1 MKRTI
6 PILMLMVGF
15 GLTATAFGQN
25 NDFLTD
31 YSMLK
36 EYDEDTRFTARLY
49 KVPNAEQR
57 LADYN
62 SVMVD
67 QPEIF
72 IAADSKY
79 KGAKGDQL
87 KALADVARL
96 STIARLEAG
105 GFNVVDTP
113 GTDSLYMRWAIT
125 DLYLQKKKRGI
136 LSYTPLGMVV
146 HSTKSAATRDLWKK
160 IDIAELKLEIE
171 LTDVVTGEVIV
182 AGISHQQGFRKQK
195 GEKAD
200 IVTWQELEALF
211 DTAGERLSCGLSN
224 AHRPDEE
231 DVNCASIWIEP
242 EVPEE
247 K

>member
-1 MKRTI
+1 MTRR
-6 PILMLMVGF
+6 ILVLTL
-15 GLTATAFGQN
+15 GLCAMASAAAQD

-31 YSMLK
+31 YSL
-36 EYDEDTRFTARLY
+36 LI
-49 KVPNAEQR
+49 PNEGKFVSLRYFDDNLLQR
-57 LADYN
+57 MADYS
-62 SVMVD
+62 SVFVD

-96 STIARLEAG
+96 STMGRFEANGYTIATE
-105 GFNVVDTP
+105 P
-113 GTDSLYMRWAIT
+113 GPNTLYFRWAIT

-146 HSTKSAATRDLWKK
+146 HATAQAAVRDLWKK
-160 IDIAELKLEIE
+160 IDIAELSLEGE
-171 LTDVVTGEVIV
+171 FSDFVTGEILGAAVTRQI
-182 AGISHQQGFRKQK
+182 GLRKAK
-195 GEKAD
+195 GQKAD
-200 IVTWQELEALF
+200 LVSWQELDALF
-211 DTAGERLSCGLSN
+211 LTVGERLSCVLDAANTPESEW
-224 AHRPDEE
+224 R
-231 DVNCASIWIEP
+231 VCADIWIEP

>member
-1 MKRTI
+1 MKRRI
-6 PILMLMVGF
+6 PILMLVVGF
-15 GLTATAFGQN
+15 FLTASAFGQD

-31 YSMLK
+31 YSMLQ
-36 EYDEDTRFTARLY
+36 DFSEDTRFTARLY
-49 KVPNAEQR
+49 QAPNAEQR
-57 LADYN
+57 LGDYN
-62 SVMVD
+62 SIMID

-96 STIARLEAG
+96 STMARLEAN

-113 GTDSLYMRWAIT
+113 GTDTLYMRWAIS

-136 LSYTPLGMVV
+136 LSYTPIGMVV
-146 HSTKSAATRDLWKK
+146 HTTKSAATRDLWKK
-160 IDIAELKLEIE
+160 IDIAELRLEIE

-182 AGISHQQGFRKQK
+182 AGISHKQGFRKQK

-200 IVTWQELEALF
+200 VVTWQELEALF
-211 DTAGERLSCGLSN
+211 DTAGERLSCGILN
-224 AHRPDEE
+224 ARKPAEE
-231 DVNCASIWIEP
+231 AVDCTSIWIEP
-242 EVPEE
+242 EVPE
-247 K
+247 KQ

>member
-1 MKRTI
+1 MIKRLLT
-6 PILMLMVGF
+6 LMVGLC
-15 GLTATAFGQN
+15 LTVSAFAQN

-31 YSMLK
+31 YSTL
-36 EYDEDTRFTARLY
+36 EIQEGARFVDRIFRA
-49 KVPNAEQR
+49 PNLMQR

-62 SVMVD
+62 GVMVD

-87 KALADVARL
+87 KALADIARL

-105 GFNVVDTP
+105 GFNVVDEPTV
-113 GTDSLYMRWAIT
+113 DSVYMRWAIT

-136 LSYTPLGMVV
+136 LSYTPIGMVV
-146 HSTKSAATRDLWKK
+146 HATKGAATRDLWKK
-160 IDIAELKLEIE
+160 IDIVELGLEIE
-171 LTDVVTGEVIV
+171 FTDVVTGEIL
-182 AGISHQQGFRKQK
+182 AAIITHQQGFRKQK
-195 GEKAD
+195 GTKAD
-200 IVTWQELEALF
+200 VVSWQELEALF
-211 DTAGERLSCGLSN
+211 DTVGERMSCSLSN
-224 AHRPDEE
+224 TRSPEE
-231 DVNCASIWIEP
+231 QWQDCAAIWLEP

>member
-1 MKRTI
+1 MKRRI
-6 PILMLMVGF
+6 PILTLMVGF
-15 GLTATAFGQN
+15 CLTASAFGEN

-31 YSMLK
+31 YSKLQ
-36 EYDEDTRFTARLY
+36 DFNEDTRFTARLY

-57 LADYN
+57 LRDYN
-62 SVMVD
+62 SIMVD

-87 KALADVARL
+87 KALADIARL
-96 STIARLEAG
+96 STIAQLEASG
-105 GFNVVDTP
+105 LNVVDTP
-113 GTDSLYMRWAIT
+113 STDTLYMRWAIA

-146 HSTKSAATRDLWKK
+146 HTTKSAATRDLWKK
-160 IDIAELKLEIE
+160 IDIAELHIEIE

-182 AGISHQQGFRKQK
+182 AGISHKQGFRKEK

-200 IVTWQELEALF
+200 LVTWQELEALF
-211 DTAGERLSCGLSN
+211 DTTGARLSCGLTNTGKS
-224 AHRPDEE
+224 EE
-231 DVNCASIWIEP
+231 DLVNCSAIWIEA
-242 EVPEE
+242 EVPET